1 LRVLKHLYVQ
11 VLIGLAAGILVGYF
25 WPKFG
30 VEMKPLGDTF
40 IRLIKMLIT
49 LVIFCTV
56 SVGIARMESLKQVGR
71 VGFKTLLYF
80 EVVTTVALVLG
91 LVVANVLRPGE
102 GLNIDPASLD
112 THAMSHYVADAHVS
126 SSGFIDMIV
135 PNSVVGAFARGD
147 LLQVLLF
154 SVLFGI
160 ALSIMS
166 QRSRLLMR
174 GIEQFGDTLMRIV
187 EMIMRLA
194 PLGAFGAIAFTVGKY
209 GIGTLQ
215 QLGLLILCFYITS
228 ILFIAIVLG
237 AAARWAGVGLWP
249 LLRYF
254 REELLIVLGTST
266 TESVLPRLMEKLER
280 MGCPRAIVG
289 LVLPTGY
296 SFNLDGAAIYL
307 TMTSLF
313 IAQATNTH
321 LTLMQQVGLLA
332 ILMLTSKGGAG
343 VAGAGRAD
351 CHVVDP
357 QHHSGGGHHADSR
370 RRPRAQR
377 SPRADQYDRQRGG
390 DAGGRALG
398 RRIRCAGG
406 TRIPGRAARSAGAGS
421 GAAATAAEAAT
432 GAPRSRRSQ
441 PPRRGKGRLNDDH
454 REEDRHQRV
463 HGRGGNRHVAATLRR
478 ALRSHAVRRARAA
491 RRRTGRRARADRAK
505 PHPGHGGAARCRR
518 EPQRGRTARRR
529 SGQSGSRRL
538 CRA

>member
-25 WPKFG
+25 APSFG

-80 EVVTTVALVLG
+80 EVTTTIALVLG
-91 LVVANVLRPGE
+91 LVVANVFRPGA
-102 GLNIDPASLD
+102 GLNIDPRTLD
-112 THAMSHYVADAHVS
+112 AGAVSHYVTDAHAANAS
-126 SSGFIDMIV
+126 LLEQIV

-174 GIEQFGDTLMRIV
+174 SIEQFGDALMRIV
-187 EMIMRLA
+187 GMIMRLA

-209 GIGTLQ
+209 GISTLQ

-228 ILFIAIVLG
+228 TLFVIVVLG
-237 AAARWAGVGLWP
+237 AACRWAGVGLWP
-249 LLRYF
+249 LLKYF

-280 MGCPRAIVG
+280 LGAPKAVVG

-321 LTLMQQVGLLA
+321 LTLMQQIGLLL

-343 VAGAGRAD
+343 VAGAALVALTATLSSHNIIPVAGITLIL
-351 CHVVDP
+351 
-357 QHHSGGGHHADSR
+357 GI
-370 RRPRAQR
+370 
-377 SPRADQYDRQRGG
+377 DRVLNEI
-390 DAGGRALG
+390 RALVNMIG
-398 RRIRCAGG
+398 NVVATLVVARWEGAFDAA
-406 TRIPGRAARSAGAGS
+406 AAREFL
-421 GAAATAAEAAT
+421 AAPQEMQADLPRPSIEQVDH
-432 GAPRSRRSQ
+432 APPVQ
-441 PPRRGKGRLNDDH
+441 LIERGMK
-454 REEDRHQRV
+454 
-463 HGRGGNRHVAATLRR
+463 
-478 ALRSHAVRRARAA
+478 
-491 RRRTGRRARADRAK
+491 
-505 PHPGHGGAARCRR
+505 
-518 EPQRGRTARRR
+518 
-529 SGQSGSRRL
+529 
-538 CRA
+538 

>member
-1 LRVLKHLYVQ
+1 MRVLKHLYVQ
-11 VLIGLAAGILVGYF
+11 VLIGLAAGIIVGHF
-25 WPKFG
+25 APAFG
-30 VEMKPLGDTF
+30 VQMKPLGDTF

-80 EVVTTVALVLG
+80 EVVTTIALVLG
-91 LVVANVLRPGE
+91 LVVANVLRPGA

-112 THAMSHYVADAHVS
+112 SHAVTHYVDTAHTAS
-126 SSGFIDMIV
+126 SSFIDMIV

-174 GIEQFGDTLMRIV
+174 AIEQFGDTLMRIV

-228 ILFIAIVLG
+228 MLFVTIVLG

-249 LLRYF
+249 LLKYF

-321 LTLMQQVGLLA
+321 LTLMQQLGLLA

-343 VAGAGRAD
+343 VAGAALVALTATLSTHNIIPVAGITLILG
-351 CHVVDP
+351 VD
-357 QHHSGGGHHADSR
+357 R
-370 RRPRAQR
+370 VLNEV
-377 SPRADQYDRQRGG
+377 
-390 DAGGRALG
+390 RALTNM
-398 RRIRCAGG
+398 I
-406 TRIPGRAARSAGAGS
+406 
-421 GAAATAAEAAT
+421 
-432 GAPRSRRSQ
+432 
-441 PPRRGKGRLNDDH
+441 
-454 REEDRHQRV
+454 
-463 HGRGGNRHVAATLRR
+463 GNVVATLVVARWEG
-478 ALRSHAVRRARAA
+478 AFDARAA
-491 RRRTGRRARADRAK
+491 REFLAAPREVQDQAQPQPARKPRPAQTGQ
-505 PHPGHGGAARCRR
+505 PGLEERGVPGGAALI
-518 EPQRGRTARRR
+518 EKA
-529 SGQSGSRRL
+529 
-538 CRA
+538 AK

>member
-1 LRVLKHLYVQ
+1 
-11 VLIGLAAGILVGYF
+11 
-25 WPKFG
+25 
-30 VEMKPLGDTF
+30 
-40 IRLIKMLIT
+40 
-49 LVIFCTV
+49 
-56 SVGIARMESLKQVGR
+56 
-71 VGFKTLLYF
+71 
-80 EVVTTVALVLG
+80 
-91 LVVANVLRPGE
+91 
-102 GLNIDPASLD
+102 
-112 THAMSHYVADAHVS
+112 
-126 SSGFIDMIV
+126 
-135 PNSVVGAFARGD
+135 VVGAFARGD

-228 ILFIAIVLG
+228 ILFIVVVLG

-321 LTLMQQVGLLA
+321 LSLMQQLGLLA

-343 VAGAGRAD
+343 VAGAALVALTATLSTHNIIPVAGITLILG
-351 CHVVDP
+351 VD
-357 QHHSGGGHHADSR
+357 R
-370 RRPRAQR
+370 VLNEI
-377 SPRADQYDRQRGG
+377 
-390 DAGGRALG
+390 RALTNM
-398 RRIRCAGG
+398 I
-406 TRIPGRAARSAGAGS
+406 
-421 GAAATAAEAAT
+421 
-432 GAPRSRRSQ
+432 
-441 PPRRGKGRLNDDH
+441 
-454 REEDRHQRV
+454 
-463 HGRGGNRHVAATLRR
+463 GNVVATLVVARWEG
-478 ALRSHAVRRARAA
+478 AFDARAA
-491 RRRTGRRARADRAK
+491 REFLAAPREVRDQVQPQSQSKPQAQGPSTQPGLEERRPAAGTTLLEK
-505 PHPGHGGAARCRR
+505 GG
-518 EPQRGRTARRR
+518 
-529 SGQSGSRRL
+529 
-538 CRA
+538 